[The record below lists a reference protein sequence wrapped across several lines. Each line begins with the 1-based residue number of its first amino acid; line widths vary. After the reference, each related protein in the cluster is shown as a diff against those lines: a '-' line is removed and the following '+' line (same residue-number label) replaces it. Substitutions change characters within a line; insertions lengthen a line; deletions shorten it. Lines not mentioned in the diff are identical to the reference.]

1 MVHTNLC
8 PSEVFLRDKK
18 LNQMQFSNLYHC
30 SANAKEQVGFHYLD
44 MQASNVSKFD
54 ARTRSEQYISPE
66 QVQMGQELMDIAMAH
81 NGRIDVE
88 SQDIQDFIQEN
99 ALKISSK
106 CDLYSLG
113 AIMYRCLLGSA
124 PMHKISEFINK

>member
-1 MVHTNLC
+1 
-8 PSEVFLRDKK
+8 
-18 LNQMQFSNLYHC
+18 
-30 SANAKEQVGFHYLD
+30 
-44 MQASNVSKFD
+44 
-54 ARTRSEQYISPE
+54 
-66 QVQMGQELMDIAMAH
+66 MGQELMDIAMAH

-113 AIMYRCLLGSA
+113 AIMYRCLLGQA
-124 PMHKISEFINK
+124 PMHKISEFINKQRLQDHSPEANIYDEPYFVSNRVLSNHMCKILVHLLHEDPAHRFRDLDAIK

>member
-113 AIMYRCLLGSA
+113 AIMYRCLLG
-124 PMHKISEFINK
+124 